1 MEELMQLRG
10 LQYQTS
16 FLEDVPLLVTSGVIT
31 PYKWGYNSSYPFIR
45 VFIHAL

>member
-10 LQYQTS
+10 LQYPTS

-31 PYKWGYNSSYPFIR
+31 PISGVITR
-45 VFIHAL
+45 VIHL